1 MFMLRFDMRAPTD
14 GPAPIRELYAAAI
27 DMAVWAEQN
36 GAVSVVLSEHH
47 ASPDG
52 YLPSPIVLAS
62 AFAARTTTIPIMV
75 AALLVPLHD
84 PIRLAEDMAVLD
96 VVSGGRVSYIAGLGY
111 RPEEYEMFGQS
122 MRERGR
128 RMEACLTALRQA
140 WTGEEFE
147 YEGRRVR
154 VTPTPATPGGPM
166 LMYGGGSIAAARRAA
181 RFGLGFFAQTWADGL
196 EEAYRDECE
205 RTGTEAGMAFVPA
218 PGSATS
224 VFVAE
229 DVDRAWRE
237 IGPFMLHD
245 AQMYASWL
253 HDAAAASKSTAPTV
267 DALREESGPYRVLT
281 PEQAAEYIGT
291 HGVLPLHP
299 LCGGCPP
306 ALAWETLELVVNRV
320 MPQLA

>member
-1 MFMLRFDMRAPTD
+1 MFMLRFDMRAPVD
-14 GPAPIRELYAAAI
+14 GPAPIAELYKAAI
-27 DMAVWAEQN
+27 EMAAWGEEH
-36 GAVSVVLSEHH
+36 GAISIAVSEHH
-47 ASPDG
+47 TSPDG

-62 AFAARTTTIPIMV
+62 AMSARTSTIPIMV

-111 RPEEYEMFGQS
+111 RPEEYAMFGQS
-122 MRERGR
+122 MRDRGR
-128 RMEACLTALRQA
+128 RMEASLTALRDA
-140 WTGEEFE
+140 WSGEEFE

-154 VTPTPATPGGPM
+154 VTPKPVTPGGPFM
-166 LMYGGGSIAAARRAA
+166 LYGGGSIAAARRAA
-181 RFGLGFFAQTWADGL
+181 RFGLGFLAQTWAPGL
-196 EEAYRDECE
+196 EDAYREECTRAGNE
-205 RTGTEAGMAFVPA
+205 PGMCMVPGPGT
-218 PGSATS
+218 ATS

-229 DVDRAWRE
+229 DVDRAWND

-253 HDAAAASKSTAPTV
+253 QDAAAVSKSTAPTIA
-267 DALREESGPYRVLT
+267 ALRDEGGAYRVLT
-281 PEQAAEYIGT
+281 PDQAVEYIGA

-306 ALAWETLELVVNRV
+306 ALAWETLELVANRV
-320 MPQLA
+320 RPQLA